1 MLEMKISKAVL
12 CSIAVILFF
21 GELSQA
27 SSLLFIKVP
36 EDKINPEYVAKSRQI
51 IDSLYAKWQQ
61 GKFEPLSDEF
71 TPEMQRGLTP
81 QMQHQSFEQIR
92 SIFGD
97 YQGMELVK
105 VLKPRFLF
113 PRGTIYRFKGIYSKS
128 QQPEIRV
135 VFDSSG
141 KVSGMWLKFWR
152 DELQ

>member
-1 MLEMKISKAVL
+1 MLKMKISRAIL

-27 SSLLFIKVP
+27 SSILFVRVP
-36 EDKINPEYVAKSRQI
+36 EDRINREYVAKSRQI
-51 IDSLYAKWQQ
+51 TDSLYANWQQ
-61 GKFEPLSDEF
+61 SKFEPLSSEF
-71 TPEMQRGLTP
+71 TPEMQKGLTP
-81 QMQHQSFEQIR
+81 QMQRQAFEQIR

-97 YQGMELVK
+97 YRGMELVE

-113 PRGTIYRFKGIYSKS
+113 PRGTIYRFKGVYSKS

-141 KVSGMWLKFWR
+141 KVSGMWLKFWK